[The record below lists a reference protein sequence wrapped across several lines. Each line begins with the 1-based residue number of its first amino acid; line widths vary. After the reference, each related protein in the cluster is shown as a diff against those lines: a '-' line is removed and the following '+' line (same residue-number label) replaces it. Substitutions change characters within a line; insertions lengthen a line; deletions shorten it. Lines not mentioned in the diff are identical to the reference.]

1 MLAGEEGTINTDS
14 KYAFGVVHT
23 FVKIW
28 MERELINSK
37 GRDLVPKVLIT
48 QVLDNLM
55 MPEEFAIAHIKGGNP
70 GSLGKQVGG

>member
-1 MLAGEEGTINTDS
+1 MINTDS

-37 GRDLVPKVLIT
+37 GRDLVPKELIT
-48 QVLDNLM
+48 GTGQSDDARRTCYC
-55 MPEEFAIAHIKGGNP
+55 PHKRGGPWKP
-70 GSLGKQVGG
+70 GETGLQMRP